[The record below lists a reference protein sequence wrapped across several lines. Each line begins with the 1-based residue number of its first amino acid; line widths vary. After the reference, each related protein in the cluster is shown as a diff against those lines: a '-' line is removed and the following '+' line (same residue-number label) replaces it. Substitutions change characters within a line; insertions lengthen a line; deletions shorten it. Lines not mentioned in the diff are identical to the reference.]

1 MQDKKIEYFEK
12 TQQEG
17 KVKQCFFFDPD
28 GMFQS
33 LYDSLMVLSVIL
45 LSDMKLI
52 ESPESQKAYG
62 DKKQDDD
69 KEANFL
75 L

>member
-1 MQDKKIEYFEK
+1 VQDKKIEYFEK

-33 LYDSLMVLSVIL
+33 VYDSLMLLSDLL
-45 LSDMKLI
+45 LSDMKLVQ
-52 ESPESQKAYG
+52 SPESQKSW
-62 DKKQDDD
+62 DLKNQDGD
-69 KEANFL
+69 KEANSL
-75 L
+75 Q